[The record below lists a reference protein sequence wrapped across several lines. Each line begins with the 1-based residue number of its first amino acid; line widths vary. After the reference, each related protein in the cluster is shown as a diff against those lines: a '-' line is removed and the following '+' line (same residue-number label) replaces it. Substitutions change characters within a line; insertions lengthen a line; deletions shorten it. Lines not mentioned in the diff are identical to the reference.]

1 VKGIFAV
8 AMKACPYRADFYKK
22 LGGDQAQVT
31 AQLKEWLAALEK
43 IVGILSAFLAEKN
56 IS

>member
-1 VKGIFAV
+1 MKGIFAV
-8 AMKACPYRADFYKK
+8 AMKACPYKADFYKK